1 MNRTRLHP
9 LAEDYLGRLETLAQ
23 ALPPTDR
30 HELLTELRGHLHAGL
45 SDGATDADV
54 RNLLDDL
61 GSPEDIVAAATV
73 EPHTAAAVSPVATRP
88 GGIPLTQRWGVV
100 EVIAVLAL
108 TAGAFI
114 VPVVGPLAGI
124 CFAWASARW
133 TRREKVVA
141 TVLTLLPLV
150 VLSLGAVASMS
161 AGAEPRPAAPV
172 TSAPSPVQG
181 VLS

>member
-23 ALPPTDR
+23 ALPPRDR
-30 HELLTELRGHLHAGL
+30 HDLLTELRGHLHAGL
-45 SDGATDADV
+45 PDGATDADV

-61 GSPEDIVAAATV
+61 GAPEDIVAAATADSG
-73 EPHTAAAVSPVATRP
+73 TAAPPGVTRP
-88 GGIPLTQRWGVV
+88 GKVPLPHGWGVV

-114 VPVVGPLAGI
+114 VPVVGPLVGI
-124 CFAWASARW
+124 CFAWASTRW
-133 TRREKVVA
+133 TRREKTVA

-161 AGAEPRPAAPV
+161 AGADPRTAAPT
-172 TSAPSPVQG
+172 TSVPSPVQG

>member
-9 LAEDYLGRLETLAQ
+9 LAEDYLGRLEALAH
-23 ALPPTDR
+23 ALPAQDR

-45 SDGATDADV
+45 PEGTTDAEV

-61 GSPEDIVAAATV
+61 GAPEDIVAAATA
-73 EPHTAAAVSPVATRP
+73 ESGTAAPPGATRP
-88 GGIPLTQRWGVV
+88 GGAPLTQRWGVV
-100 EVIAVLAL
+100 EVITVLAL

-114 VPVVGPLAGI
+114 VPVVGPLVGI

-150 VLSLGAVASMS
+150 ALSLGAVASMS
-161 AGAEPRPAAPV
+161 TGAEPRPVAPV
-172 TSAPSPVQG
+172 TSARSPVQG

>member
-23 ALPPTDR
+23 ALPPRDR
-30 HELLTELRGHLHAGL
+30 HELLTELRGHIHVGL
-45 SDGATDADV
+45 PDGATDADV

-61 GSPEDIVAAATV
+61 GAPEDIVAAANV
-73 EPHTAAAVSPVATRP
+73 DSGVAGPPGATRP
-88 GGIPLTQRWGVV
+88 GGVTQRWGVV

-114 VPVVGPLAGI
+114 VPVVGPLVGI
-124 CFAWASARW
+124 CFAWASPRW
-133 TRREKVVA
+133 TRREKAVA
-141 TVLTLLPLV
+141 TILALLPLV
-150 VLSLGAVASMS
+150 ALSLGAVASMS
-161 AGAEPRPAAPV
+161 AGADPRTAAPA
-172 TSAPSPVQG
+172 TSVPVSVQG